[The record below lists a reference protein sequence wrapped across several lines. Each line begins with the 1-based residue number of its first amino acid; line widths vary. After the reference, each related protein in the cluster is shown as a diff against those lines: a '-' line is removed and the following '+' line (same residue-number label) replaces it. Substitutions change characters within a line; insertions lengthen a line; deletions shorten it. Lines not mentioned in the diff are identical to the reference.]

1 MTTSFQTFGQE
12 EPTKLKFNADKPLQ
26 RPNIDDEIQDISG
39 DTFHRVLLN
48 SPDFTIRTDRRT
60 TFLGDKN
67 VGYGMHVLKNGNIQM
82 QAGPKTTGNGKF
94 NIVSRGGQIIKTG
107 PTVIERRGFK
117 KSFLQKDYPDEI
129 IAAEETNYGDV
140 TEVTHGTLRIKA
152 TNIILEAVDTFAIE
166 AGDSLTVH
174 TKGSIIQNTGRYES
188 SFDTKEE
195 FGDRAKIKVLQRLME
210 GNDPR
215 GSDDIVIAGHVNRRF
230 GGDYSA
236 DVGGIS
242 STAILGNKALPGVP
256 LVKNRSHGLHI
267 GLTAP
272 SVGFGG
278 VNIDSRTGAMNLLAG
293 ANMKMS
299 AGALFNLTTIGLT
312 SINSGADLNMSSAKA
327 IGIASGG
334 LAAPSGALGDVKIRA
349 AKDVIIKAGAGE
361 AGVGAI
367 DMDATF
373 IYLN

>member
-12 EPTKLKFNADKPLQ
+12 EPTKLKFNADKPLT
-26 RPNIDDEIQDISG
+26 RPNIDDEVQELKG

-67 VGYGMHVLKNGNIQM
+67 VGYGMHILKNGNIQM

-107 PTVIERRGFK
+107 PTVIERRGYK

-188 SFDTKEE
+188 TFDTKEE

-210 GNDPR
+210 GTDPR

-236 DVGGIS
+236 EIGGIS
-242 STAILGNKALPGVP
+242 GHFIQGNKALPGVP
-256 LVKNRSHGLHI
+256 LVLNRSFGLHI
-267 GLTAP
+267 GLNAP

-278 VNIDSRTGAMNLLAG
+278 VNIQSLTGAMNLIAG
-293 ANMKMS
+293 ATMTLDS
-299 AGALFNLTTIGLT
+299 GALFNVKTVGLT
-312 SINSGADLNMSSAKA
+312 NINSGGDISMSSAKG
-327 IGIASGG
+327 IGIASGN
-334 LAAPSGALGDVKIRA
+334 LALPSATAGDINIRA
-349 AKDVIIKAGAGE
+349 KKDVVIAAT
-361 AGVGAI
+361 AGAI

>member
-1 MTTSFQTFGQE
+1 MTTTSE
-12 EPTKLKFNADKPLQ
+12 KYNASSSLVTAE
-26 RPNIDDEIQDISG
+26 DEVQDSTG
-39 DTFHRVLLN
+39 DTFHNVLLN
-48 SPDFTIRTDRRT
+48 NKVFTIRTDRRSA
-60 TFLGDKN
+60 FLGDKEL
-67 VGYGMHVLKNGNIQM
+67 GFGIHIFKNGNIQV
-82 QAGPKTTGNGKF
+82 QCGPKKVGNGKF

-107 PTVIERRGFK
+107 PTVMERRGNK

-140 TEVTHGTLRIKA
+140 TQVTHGTLRIKA

-166 AGDSLTVH
+166 SGDSLTVH

-188 SFDTKEE
+188 TFDTKEE

-236 DVGGIS
+236 EIGGIS
-242 STAILGNKALPGVP
+242 GHFIMGNKALPSVP
-256 LVKNRSHGLHI
+256 LVLNRTHGLHI

-272 SVGFGG
+272 SAGFGG
-278 VNIDSRTGAMNLLAG
+278 VNIDSKFGAMNFLAG
-293 ANMKMS
+293 ANMTVNS
-299 AGALFNLTTIGLT
+299 GALFNLTTVGLT
-312 SINSGADLNMSSAKA
+312 NINSGGDISMSSAKGV
-327 IGIASGG
+327 GIASGG
-334 LAAPSGALGDVKIRA
+334 LAVPSASVGDVNIRA
-349 AKDVIIKAGAGE
+349 AKDVKITATAGN
-361 AGVGAI
+361 I
-367 DMDATF
+367 NMDGLF

>member
-12 EPTKLKFNADKPLQ
+12 EPTKLKFNADKPLT

-39 DTFHRVLLN
+39 DTFHKVLIN

-67 VGYGMHVLKNGNIQM
+67 VGFGMHVFKNGNIQM
-82 QAGPKTTGNGKF
+82 QTGPKTTGNGKF

-107 PTVIERRGFK
+107 PTVIERRGYK

-188 SFDTKEE
+188 TFDTKEE
-195 FGDRAKIKVLQRLME
+195 FGDRAEITVLERVMK

-215 GSDDIVIAGHVNRRF
+215 GSDNIVIAGHVNRRF
-230 GGDYSA
+230 GGDYSV

-242 STAILGNKALPGVP
+242 STVILGNKALPSVP
-256 LVKNRSHGLHI
+256 LVLNRTFGLHI

-278 VNIDSRTGAMNLLAG
+278 VNIDSKTGAMNLLAG
-293 ANMKMS
+293 SNMALNS
-299 AGALFNLTTIGLT
+299 GALFNVTTVGLT
-312 SINSGADLNMSSAKA
+312 NIKSGGDLSMSSVKG

-334 LAAPSGALGDVKIRA
+334 LAVPSGDVGDVKIRA
-349 AKDVIIKAGAGE
+349 AKDVKITATAGN
-361 AGVGAI
+361 I
-367 DMDATF
+367 DMDALF

>member
-1 MTTSFQTFGQE
+1 MTTTAEKYNASSGLVKPNSENEKQETTGNTLRQVLVNGRTFQ
-12 EPTKLKFNADKPLQ
+12 
-26 RPNIDDEIQDISG
+26 IQS
-39 DTFHRVLLN
+39 
-48 SPDFTIRTDRRT
+48 DRRS
-60 TFLGDKN
+60 TFLGSKLL
-67 VGYGMHVLKNGNIQM
+67 GHGLHIFENGNVQI
-82 QAGPKTTGNGKF
+82 QAGPKKDGNGKF
-94 NIVSRGGQIIKTG
+94 NVVSRGGQIIKTG
-107 PTVIERRGFK
+107 PTVVERRGFK
-117 KSFLQKDYPDEI
+117 KSFLQKDYPDEV

-140 TEVTHGTLRIKA
+140 VQRTHGTLRIKA
-152 TNIILEAVDTFAIE
+152 TNIILEADDTMAIE
-166 AGDSLTVH
+166 VGDTLTLAA
-174 TKGSIIQNTGRYES
+174 KGSIFQNTGRYTSLFNVKDER
-188 SFDTKEE
+188 
-195 FGDRAKIKVLQRLME
+195 GDRAKIKVLQRIME

-230 GGDYSA
+230 GGDYSV

-242 STAILGNKALPGVP
+242 STVILGNKALPGVP
-256 LVKNRSHGLHI
+256 LVLNRSVGLHI

-272 SVGFGG
+272 SAGFGG
-278 VNIDSRTGAMNLLAG
+278 VNIQSTTGAMNLLAG
-293 ANMKMS
+293 ANMKMN

>member
-1 MTTSFQTFGQE
+1 MTTSFQTFGQQ
-12 EPTKLKFNADKPLQ
+12 EPTKLKFNADKPLT
-26 RPNIDDEIQDISG
+26 RPNIDDEVQDLSG
-39 DTFHRVLLN
+39 DTDHKVLVN
-48 SPDFTIRTDRRT
+48 SKDFTIRSDRRT

-67 VGYGMHVLKNGNIQM
+67 VGFGMHIFKNGNLQL
-82 QAGPKTTGNGKF
+82 QSAGKEYGNGKF
-94 NIVSRGGQIIKTG
+94 TVVSRGGQITKTG
-107 PTVIERRGFK
+107 PTVIERRGNK
-117 KSFLQKDYPDEI
+117 KSFLQKDYDAKDDPI
-129 IAAEETNYGDV
+129 IAAEETNFGDV
-140 TEVTHGTLRIKA
+140 TQVTYGTLRIRAKS
-152 TNIILEAVDTFAIE
+152 IILEAVDTFAIE
-166 AGDSLTVH
+166 SGDSLTVH
-174 TKGSIIQNTGRYES
+174 SKGSIIQNTGRYES
-188 SFDTKEE
+188 TFDTKEE

-293 ANMKMS
+293 SNMTVNS
-299 AGALFNLTTIGLT
+299 GALFNLTTVGLT
-312 SINSGADLNMSSAKA
+312 SINSGADLNVASAKA
-327 IGIASGG
+327 VGIAAGG
-334 LAAPSGALGDVKIRA
+334 LAVPSAAVGDIKIRA
-349 AKDVIIKAGAGE
+349 AKDVIIQADTTTGK
-361 AGVGAI
+361 I
-367 DMDATF
+367 DMDASF